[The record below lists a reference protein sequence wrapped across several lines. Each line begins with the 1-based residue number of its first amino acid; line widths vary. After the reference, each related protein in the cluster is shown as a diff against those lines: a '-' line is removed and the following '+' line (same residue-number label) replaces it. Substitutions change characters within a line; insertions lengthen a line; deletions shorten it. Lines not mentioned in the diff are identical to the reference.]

1 MSHIFLSY
9 AAEDRDRVRP
19 LVDLLGDVATVWWD
33 QSIRPGEN
41 WEDAVERAV
50 AEAACVVVVWTS
62 DSVKSG
68 WVKSEAGDARDR
80 GILVPVQL
88 DEVALPL
95 AFRHIETAQLQRWD
109 GDASHPEARA
119 LRSAVA
125 DRVARAPVPPSP
137 TPEARGDALPAP
149 RRVRRRL
156 TPAVLAAAAVLA
168 LVLGMGGYAAYRQR
182 QHAQPASTLARA
194 DSAMAADARTRG
206 NAEAA
211 ADTTRSGLPTAPLR
225 VEGIIISETET
236 PTLASA
242 QRALFGQPRGY
253 HYMVDVDGTVASH
266 FDETRRAA
274 HTRGQNGTTVGIGM
288 IHVSE
293 SGSRQVNMAATPYTR
308 AQIDGLV
315 ALLTT
320 LAHDHHLNVQSI
332 RSKEEVDPKYP
343 REITV
348 RMGEI
353 RGRVA
358 TLLAEWRLNGERP
371 AAARVRTAGSA
382 SPP

>member
-19 LVDLLGDVATVWWD
+19 LVDLLSDVATVWWD
-33 QSIRPGEN
+33 QSIRPGDN

-50 AEAACVVVVWTS
+50 KEAACVVVVWTTE
-62 DSVKSG
+62 SVKSG

-80 GILVPVQL
+80 RILVPVQM
-88 DEVALPL
+88 DDVVLPL

-109 GDASHPEARA
+109 GDSSHPEARA
-119 LRSAVA
+119 LKAAVA
-125 DRVARAPVPPSP
+125 YVVAGPSAPPS
-137 TPEARGDALPAP
+137 TPAEAQREVRPAP
-149 RRVRRRL
+149 HRPTRRRL
-156 TPAVLAAAAVLA
+156 TPAAVIAVAAILAAVLGA
-168 LVLGMGGYAAYRQR
+168 GGYTLYRQR
-182 QHAQPASTLARA
+182 QHAQPASTTERA
-194 DSAMAADARTRG
+194 DSAMQAYA
-206 NAEAA
+206 NAQAA
-211 ADTTRSGLPTAPLR
+211 ADSPSVRKPPAPLT

-253 HYMVDVDGTVASH
+253 HYMVDVDGTVASY
-266 FDETRRAA
+266 FDESRRGA
-274 HTRGQNGTTVGIGM
+274 HTRGQNANTLGIGM
-288 IHVSE
+288 IHVSQ
-293 SGSRQVNMAATPYTR
+293 SGSRLVHTAATPYAR

-343 REITV
+343 REITA

-358 TLLAEWRLNGERP
+358 TLLAEWRLSGERP
-371 AAARVRTAGSA
+371 AAARVRTAGPA